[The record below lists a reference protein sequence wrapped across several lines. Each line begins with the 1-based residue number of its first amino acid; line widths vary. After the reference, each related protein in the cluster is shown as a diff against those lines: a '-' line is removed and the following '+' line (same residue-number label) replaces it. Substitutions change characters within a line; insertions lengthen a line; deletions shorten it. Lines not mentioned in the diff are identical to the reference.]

1 MQSNTG
7 AITNDV
13 LDVKLG
19 NLSVQVGRLELTINR
34 QADTYVSHDVFEL
47 RMKEIDLRIKE
58 IEASLARTASSRWIQ
73 NTLAAILGAVI
84 SLLVAFYFTH
94 NGG

>member
-1 MQSNTG
+1 M

-13 LDVKLG
+13 LNVELK
-19 NLSVQVGRLELTINR
+19 NLSVKVDRLDLTLSRQV
-34 QADTYVSHDVFEL
+34 DTYISHDIFEL

-58 IEASLARTASSRWIQ
+58 IDTTLAKIAGSRWIQ
-73 NTLAAILGAVI
+73 NTLAAILGAVL